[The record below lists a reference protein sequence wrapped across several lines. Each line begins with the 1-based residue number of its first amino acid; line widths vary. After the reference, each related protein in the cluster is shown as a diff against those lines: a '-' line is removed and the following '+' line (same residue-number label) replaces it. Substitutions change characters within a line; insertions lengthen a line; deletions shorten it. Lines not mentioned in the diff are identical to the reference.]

1 MSRRAQPAQVV
12 PLRASK
18 APKQPTRLQLT
29 RALAKAMAKQDR
41 AEALLREAK
50 AEVSAAFGPWSAGR
64 TINRDEAREQLI
76 STGFLPERKVWEK

>member
-1 MSRRAQPAQVV
+1 MSRRPQPAQVV

-41 AEALLREAK
+41 AEALLREAQR
-50 AEVSAAFGPWSAGR
+50 EIDVVFGPWAAGR
-64 TINRDEAREQLI
+64 VIDRDTARQQLT
-76 STGFLPERKVWEK
+76 STGYLPERKVWEK